1 MNKQE
6 FEKLTGFG
14 CTEDEFE
21 TYERMYMEAGDDIDK
36 QTFCEDLKHHSSS
49 VLVEAFFNNCER
61 YKVQISKIQEEV
73 KDAIAEKYDQRK
85 EMIDFL
91 IEEAHE
97 MSSMKARNRA
107 ISLMGG
113 RAPYL
118 AEIMRRGYNLWEIDK
133 TDMIEVLDNI

>member
-6 FEKLTGFG
+6 FEKLTGW
-14 CTEDEFE
+14 EVSDETFKM
-21 TYERMYMEAGDDIDK
+21 YEEMYMNAGDDIDK
-36 QTFCEDLKHHSSS
+36 KTFCKEMKALDNSMVLLGLNNKIEELRKIIIDQHKELDLRA
-49 VLVEAFFNNCER
+49 EAGR
-61 YKVQISKIQEEV
+61 
-73 KDAIAEKYDQRK
+73 DQRK
-85 EMIDFL
+85 EIIDFL

-97 MSSMKARNRA
+97 MSSMKARNKA

>member
-6 FEKLTGFG
+6 FEKLTGRVVSQ
-14 CTEDEFE
+14 EDFIE
-21 TYERMYMEAGDDIDK
+21 YERMYMEAGDDIDK
-36 QTFCEDLKHHSSS
+36 QTFCDEIKKHGSSRLIDAYYNRVIDLK
-49 VLVEAFFNNCER
+49 VMIANLNEDVNN
-61 YKVQISKIQEEV
+61 
-73 KDAIAEKYDQRK
+73 AIAEKYDQRK

-97 MSSMKARNRA
+97 MSSMKARNKA
-107 ISLMGG
+107 ILLMGG

-133 TDMIEVLDNI
+133 TDLIEVLDNI

>member
-6 FEKLTGFG
+6 FEKLTGRVVSQ
-14 CTEDEFE
+14 EDFIE
-21 TYERMYMEAGDDIDK
+21 YERMYIEAGDDIDK
-36 QTFCEDLKHHSSS
+36 QTFCDEIKKHGSSKLIDAYYNKILDFKVMIANLNED
-49 VLVEAFFNNCER
+49 VNN
-61 YKVQISKIQEEV
+61 
-73 KDAIAEKYDQRK
+73 AIAEKYDQRK

-133 TDMIEVLDNI
+133 TDLIDVLDNI

>member
-6 FEKLTGFG
+6 FEKLTGWAVS
-14 CTEDEFE
+14 DETFE
-21 TYERMYMEAGDDIDK
+21 MYEEMYMNAGDDIDK
-36 QTFCEDLKHHSSS
+36 TTFCKEMKALDNSMVLLGLNNKIEELRKIIIDQHQELDLRA
-49 VLVEAFFNNCER
+49 EAVR
-61 YKVQISKIQEEV
+61 
-73 KDAIAEKYDQRK
+73 DQRK

-113 RAPYL
+113 RGPYL

-133 TDMIEVLDNI
+133 TDLIDVLDNI

>member
-6 FEKLTGFG
+6 FEKLTGRVVSL
-14 CTEDEFE
+14 EDFIE
-21 TYERMYMEAGDDIDK
+21 YERMYMESGDDIDK
-36 QTFCEDLKHHSSS
+36 QTFCDEIKKHGSSKLIDAYYNKVIDMKVMIANLNED
-49 VLVEAFFNNCER
+49 VNN
-61 YKVQISKIQEEV
+61 
-73 KDAIAEKYDQRK
+73 AIAEKYDQRK

-133 TDMIEVLDNI
+133 TDLIDVLDNI

>member
-6 FEKLTGFG
+6 FEKLTGRVVSQ
-14 CTEDEFE
+14 EDFIE
-21 TYERMYMEAGDDIDK
+21 YERMYMEAGDDIDK
-36 QTFCEDLKHHSSS
+36 QTFCDEIKKHGSSKLIDAYYNKVIDLK
-49 VLVEAFFNNCER
+49 VMIANLNEDVNN
-61 YKVQISKIQEEV
+61 
-73 KDAIAEKYDQRK
+73 AIAEKYDQRK

-133 TDMIEVLDNI
+133 TDLIDVLDNI